1 MDKIWREKAEEE
13 TYLVSATKLIGLVG
27 AGCLVEELFV
37 VHSPAWSLGFLPS
50 WLEDLGPIKTII
62 LPPTPQIH
70 KTCWF
75 WSLLFQR
82 SLIRRRIS

>member
-1 MDKIWREKAEEE
+1 MDKIEREKAEEE

-50 WLEDLGPIKTII
+50 
-62 LPPTPQIH
+62 
-70 KTCWF
+70 
-75 WSLLFQR
+75 
-82 SLIRRRIS
+82 

>member
-13 TYLVSATKLIGLVG
+13 THLVSATKLIGLVG

-50 WLEDLGPIKTII
+50 WLEDVPGMAEVFGHVLGLKA
-62 LPPTPQIH
+62 LH
-70 KTCWF
+70 
-75 WSLLFQR
+75 
-82 SLIRRRIS
+82 